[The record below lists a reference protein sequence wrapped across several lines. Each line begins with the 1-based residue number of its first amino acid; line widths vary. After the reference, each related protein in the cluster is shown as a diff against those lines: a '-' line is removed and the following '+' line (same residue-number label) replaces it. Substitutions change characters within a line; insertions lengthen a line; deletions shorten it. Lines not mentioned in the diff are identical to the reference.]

1 MNVTQSKTFNQFN
14 CVNYFYKSCEKYT
27 IMSSLHFSCLAP
39 AMCISPDVYA
49 VHRTDNESEERLRY
63 PEENNV
69 SSANAQRVVSIQFVD
84 EGDVTEVFEDH
95 KEVQIDEYET
105 DSDDEE

>member
-1 MNVTQSKTFNQFN
+1 MP
-14 CVNYFYKSCEKYT
+14 
-27 IMSSLHFSCLAP
+27 P
-39 AMCISPDVYA
+39 AVFA

-63 PEENNV
+63 PEV

-95 KEVQIDEYET
+95 REVQIDGYET
-105 DSDDEE
+105 DSNYEESDFEKHPKLVNRACVPRSGRAVRVFVRLHM

>member
-1 MNVTQSKTFNQFN
+1 MP
-14 CVNYFYKSCEKYT
+14 
-27 IMSSLHFSCLAP
+27 P
-39 AMCISPDVYA
+39 AVFA

-63 PEENNV
+63 PEENVNNV

-95 KEVQIDEYET
+95 REVQIDGYET
-105 DSDDEE
+105 DSNYEESDFEKHPKLVNRACVPRSGRAVRVFVRLDM